1 VELSCESPIDPPL
14 GTGIMRGSIM
24 ALQAGT
30 RLGAYEVLSLLG
42 AGGSGE
48 VYRARDT
55 RLNREV
61 AIKVLAAE
69 RVTDPDR
76 RRHFV
81 QEAQA
86 ASALN
91 HPHIITITRSSRPT
105 ITTSS

>member
-1 VELSCESPIDPPL
+1 
-14 GTGIMRGSIM
+14 MRGSIM

-61 AIKVLAAE
+61 AIKVLTAE
-69 RVTDPDR
+69 RVTDGPSTPLHPRGAGGLRPESPAHHHNLRDR
-76 RRHFV
+76 VGRR
-81 QEAQA
+81 
-86 ASALN
+86 
-91 HPHIITITRSSRPT
+91 
-105 ITTSS
+105 